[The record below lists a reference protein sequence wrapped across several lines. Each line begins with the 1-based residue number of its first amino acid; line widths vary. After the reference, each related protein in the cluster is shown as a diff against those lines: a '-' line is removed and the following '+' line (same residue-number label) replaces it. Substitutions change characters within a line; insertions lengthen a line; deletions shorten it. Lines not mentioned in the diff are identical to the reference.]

1 MRLVVVAAHIQ
12 VVVVVL
18 VVHRVLAALV
28 VA

>member
-1 MRLVVVAAHIQ
+1 MRLVVVAAHTQ
-12 VVVVVL
+12 AEVVVL